1 MDYTITIRTNDND
14 QATVF
19 EDDLVKAVLRNFDY
33 AIIVE
38 EISGTIEDGYISIEE
53 NDAYLDDKDG
63 SIHDAVV
70 NGLNE
75 LIETQ
80 IKRNAS
86 E

>member
-38 EISGTIEDGYISIEE
+38 EISGTIEDGYISIED
-53 NDAYLDDKDG
+53 NGAYLDDKDG
-63 SIHDAVV
+63 SIHDAVL